1 MQAANFGELRSE
13 NSVMAKFAEKEFY
26 EVRAR
31 RVRVGSWRCGKG
43 CTAKLE
49 QGARR
54 RAMRMT
60 AQREGGEQWRGSPL
74 DMELGMDPYGIK
86 EIVFEFDTGEEEI
99 MRPKVREEFGS
110 YELHEA
116 ANYLRAGIK
125 RGIRVSGG

>member
-1 MQAANFGELRSE
+1 
-13 NSVMAKFAEKEFY
+13 
-26 EVRAR
+26 
-31 RVRVGSWRCGKG
+31 
-43 CTAKLE
+43 
-49 QGARR
+49 
-54 RAMRMT
+54 MT
-60 AQREGGEQWRGSPL
+60 AQQRERGETWRGSPL

-99 MRPKVREEFGS
+99 MRPKLGEEFGS